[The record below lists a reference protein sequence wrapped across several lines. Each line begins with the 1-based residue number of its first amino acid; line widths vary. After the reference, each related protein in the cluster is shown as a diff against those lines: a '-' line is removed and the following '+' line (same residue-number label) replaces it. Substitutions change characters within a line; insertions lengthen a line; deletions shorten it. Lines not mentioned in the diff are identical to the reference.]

1 MGRHAYIICIYI
13 YIHMCLVY
21 VYVYVYVVYVDIHTI
36 IHIYIYI
43 YSWIHI
49 YIYMYIQMHM
59 CGLSKDF
66 CLHAALPAAAQHRPA
81 GPCPAPTACGLAL
94 DLRQSS
100 SECSDWFQIAVLSI
114 GA

>member
-1 MGRHAYIICIYI
+1 
-13 YIHMCLVY
+13 
-21 VYVYVYVVYVDIHTI
+21 
-36 IHIYIYI
+36 
-43 YSWIHI
+43 
-49 YIYMYIQMHM
+49 MYIQMHM

-100 SECSDWFQIAVLSI
+100 SECSDWFQKAVLSI